1 MKKQARKLTLT
12 KETVR
17 SLGRQEIETVAG
29 GTTVNLCISTDRL
42 GTYCCVSSGVHP
54 KPGFCTGAGSCTC

>member
-1 MKKQARKLTLT
+1 MKKQARKLTLS

-17 SLGRQEIETVAG
+17 SLGWQEIETVAG
-29 GTTVNLCISTDRL
+29 GVTDRL
-42 GTYCCVSSGVHP
+42 ATYCCVSSGPPQP